1 VEVNTQ
7 VLVLIKQADLEEDLA
22 KAEALDQVHNL
33 LNQEIQEL
41 LVLEIIQAVE
51 LQVLLSMVTLE
62 VVELEL

>member
-7 VLVLIKQADLEEDLA
+7 VLVLIKQADREEDLA